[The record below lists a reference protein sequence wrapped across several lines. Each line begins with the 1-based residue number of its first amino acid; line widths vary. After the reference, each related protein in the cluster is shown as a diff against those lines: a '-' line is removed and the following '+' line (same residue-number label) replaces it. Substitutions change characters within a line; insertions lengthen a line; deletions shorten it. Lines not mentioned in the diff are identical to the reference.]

1 MQRPRVIAG
10 AAFALAMA
18 LSGCESDEPKPRP
31 DGVPAGSDT
40 GGTTGDGPNQGGT
53 TENPVP
59 PNQPGGTT
67 P

>member
-1 MQRPRVIAG
+1 VIAG
-10 AAFALAMA
+10 FVLA
-18 LSGCESDEPKPRP
+18 LSLAVAGCSSDEPTPPP
-31 DGVPAGSDT
+31 DGVPAGSET
-40 GGTTGDGPNQGGT
+40 GGTTGDGGNQGGT